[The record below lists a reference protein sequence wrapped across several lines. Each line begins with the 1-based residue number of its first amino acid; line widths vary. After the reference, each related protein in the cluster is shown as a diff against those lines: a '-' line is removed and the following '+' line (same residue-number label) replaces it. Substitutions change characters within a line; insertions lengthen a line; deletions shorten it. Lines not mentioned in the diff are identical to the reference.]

1 MPVAFCIGT
10 ATLASLL
17 TVVDPV
23 PAVSTVAQRL
33 AGGLDSFTLL
43 AIPFFILAGNLMA
56 HGGIA
61 QRLIAFARALVGVA
75 ARWAR
80 LRQHHRVDAV
90 RRDLGLGDRGGG
102 GHRWR
107 DAPAR

>member
-1 MPVAFCIGT
+1 MALAVAVLIVVFLVLLALDVPVAFCIGT

-17 TVVDPV
+17 TVVDPG

-61 QRLIAFARALVGVA
+61 
-75 ARWAR
+75 
-80 LRQHHRVDAV
+80 
-90 RRDLGLGDRGGG
+90 
-102 GHRWR
+102 
-107 DAPAR
+107 